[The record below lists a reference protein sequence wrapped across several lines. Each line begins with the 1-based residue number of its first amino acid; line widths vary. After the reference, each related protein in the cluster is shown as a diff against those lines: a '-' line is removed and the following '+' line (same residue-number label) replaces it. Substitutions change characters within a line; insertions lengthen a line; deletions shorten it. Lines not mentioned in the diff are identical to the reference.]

1 MRIQTAYAMIE
12 RKDTTMMYD
21 FNADEIFEM
30 AEQLER
36 NGAEFYRTAAKT
48 VSDPRAGALLVQLAD
63 MEDEHEK
70 VFARMRAQLTA
81 SQKAQTV
88 FDPEQ
93 EAVQYLKAMADT
105 RVFFEKVIDTSSMEA
120 ILKDAITAEKDSIVF
135 YLGMRDAVPE
145 EMGRRHL
152 DQIIREEMG
161 HIRLLSKELSAQ
173 KV

>member
-1 MRIQTAYAMIE
+1 MNE
-12 RKDTTMMYD
+12 RKDATMMYD
-21 FNADEIFEM
+21 FNADEVFEM

-36 NGAEFYRTAAKT
+36 NGAEFYRTSARAI
-48 VSDPRAGALLVQLAD
+48 SDPRAGALLVQLAD

-70 VFARMRAQLTA
+70 IFARMRAQLTA
-81 SQKAQTV
+81 SEKAQTV

-105 RVFFEKVIDTSSMEA
+105 RVFFEKTIDTSSMEA

-161 HIRLLSKELSAQ
+161 HIRLLSKELAAQ
-173 KV
+173 KS